1 VEQFHETSIGASN
14 TTGHASFAMS
24 SSLATPTLP
33 EIDGWKNN
41 DLYEIGVYTLPK
53 ELREEGV
60 QPPSDR
66 P

>member
-1 VEQFHETSIGASN
+1 
-14 TTGHASFAMS
+14 MS